1 MVIGK
6 GVVMIRLFLL
16 TLCAFVSTVAAA
28 AAEDLTGSSWKNL
41 RGSVLTIATI
51 DKSGAFKGTFESKV
65 AGFEC
70 EGKFDA
76 AGTIRKTQII
86 FYVTFKNATRDC
98 HMVTVWRGSVK
109 GSRLPALWD
118 VAFTSKRIGRLRF
131 LKGADIFKRM

>member
-1 MVIGK
+1 
-6 GVVMIRLFLL
+6 MIRPFLL
-16 TLCAFVSTVAAA
+16 ALCAFVGTVAAA
-28 AAEDLTGSSWKNL
+28 AAEDLTGSSWKNQ
-41 RGSVLTIATI
+41 RGSVLTIATV
-51 DKSGAFKGTFESKV
+51 DKSGGFKGTFESKL

-109 GSRLPALWD
+109 GSRFPALWD
-118 VAFTSKRIGRLRF
+118 IAFTSKRIGRLRF
-131 LKGADIFKRM
+131 LKGGDIFKRM